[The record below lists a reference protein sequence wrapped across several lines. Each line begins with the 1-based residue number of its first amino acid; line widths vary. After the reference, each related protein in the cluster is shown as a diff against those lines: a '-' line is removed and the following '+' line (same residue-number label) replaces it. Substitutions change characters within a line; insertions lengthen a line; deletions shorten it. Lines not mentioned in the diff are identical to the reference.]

1 MRSMR
6 WLVVGVVAGAA
17 AVAAAA
23 ALAAGPWPV
32 NAAAVTAPSGTV
44 RYTTARSGFSTKV
57 TALRVSNGAT
67 IATRKVEGVFG
78 IPAVTL
84 NGTAGGLS
92 PNGGLLVLGEQPD
105 FNGLRARTT
114 FVVLSTRGLKVR
126 DRVVLRG
133 DFGYDALSPDGR
145 TLYLIEH
152 ISMNPIH
159 YAVRAY
165 DLRAKRLVPGAIVD
179 KREPGEKMTGYPVSR
194 ATSRVGNWVYTLY
207 MRQAGE
213 PFVHALNAAN
223 RTAFCIDVPWTG
235 SEQNVWKLRLR
246 LDEAAQRLEVLLD
259 GKAVATVNTKT
270 LAVAGQ

>member
-1 MRSMR
+1 MR
-6 WLVVGVVAGAA
+6 WLVVGVVATTA

-23 ALAAGPWPV
+23 ALGAGPWPV
-32 NAAAVTAPSGTV
+32 NAAAVTAPSGNV
-44 RYTTARSGFSTKV
+44 RYLTARSGSSTKV
-57 TALRVSNGAT
+57 TALRVSNGAV
-67 IATRKVEGVFG
+67 IATRKVDGVFG

-105 FNGLRARTT
+105 FNGLRAKST

-133 DFGYDALSPDGR
+133 DFGFDALSPDGR

-152 ISMNPIH
+152 ISTSPIH

-165 DLRAKRLVPGAIVD
+165 DLGARRLVPGAIVD
-179 KREPGEKMTGYPVSR
+179 KREPDEKMTGYPVSR
-194 ATSRVGNWVYTLY
+194 ATSRVGTWVYTLY
-207 MRQAGE
+207 MRQEGE
-213 PFVHALNAAN
+213 PFVHALNASS

-246 LDEAAQRLEVLLD
+246 LNEAARRLEVVLD
-259 GKAVATVNTKT
+259 GETVATVDTKT
-270 LAVAGQ
+270 MRVG